1 MIYLGYFICILFTL
15 SVTSQTSPTC
25 MYLSTTLPF
34 LPTLASTSPP
44 VHILLSYYIIC
55 GMSIYTT
62 ACMIDPKNVI
72 ITFSSP

>member
-44 VHILLSYYIIC
+44 VHILLYY
-55 GMSIYTT
+55 MRYEYIYYRMHDRSQK
-62 ACMIDPKNVI
+62 CDNNVQ
-72 ITFSSP
+72 